1 MGSLPHSAACKTVSS
16 CRDDSWRELRVGD
29 ARVGF
34 APGPAG
40 EGLDLWGGVAT
51 SRDEV
56 RELARASLAAG
67 KLEI

>member
-1 MGSLPHSAACKTVSS
+1 M
-16 CRDDSWRELRVGD
+16 GD